1 MSVFDIGLSGLNA
14 AASDLEVTSNNI
26 ANSETNGFKRSR
38 AEFADVYAEAYGGIS
53 QTATGDGVRLAEIR
67 QEFTQGNI
75 DFTGNN
81 LDLAVS
87 GQGFFVLSDNGAQ
100 VYSRAGAM
108 QVDRNGF
115 VVDNLGRQ
123 LQVFP
128 SNDPAGSSF
137 NVGSPQSLQL
147 VTSDSPPNPTSQVDA
162 LVNLDADAPVLGA
175 GAIDPTDPATYSY
188 SSTLTVYDSLGGPH
202 TATTYYRRTSNLDW
216 DTRLVIDGNAAQTAG
231 VQTLSFDSTGNLTS
245 GMPVNYGVFTPT
257 NGSNPLSIDYDFTGS
272 TQFGGGFGINNLAQD
287 GFTSGRLAAI
297 EVSDEGI
304 FAARYTNGQTVAL
317 GQLALANFASP
328 QGLQQIGDNAW
339 AESFDSGPVQLG
351 QPGTSSL
358 GLIQSGGLEQANVDI
373 AEELVNLITAER
385 FFQANAQVITTA
397 DQVTQTI
404 INIR

>member
-1 MSVFDIGLSGLNA
+1 MSMFDIGLSGLNA
-14 AASDLEVTSNNI
+14 ASSELEVTSNNI
-26 ANSETNGFKRSR
+26 ANSETTGFKRSR

-87 GQGFFVLSDNGAQ
+87 GQGFFILSDNGAQ
-100 VYSRAGAM
+100 VYSRAGAL

-115 VVDNLGRQ
+115 VIDSLGRE

-147 VTSDSPPNPTSQVDA
+147 VTSDSPPNATTQVDA
-162 LVNLDADAPVLGA
+162 LINLDADATVLGA
-175 GAIDPTDPATYSY
+175 GAIDPTNPATYSY

-202 TATTYYRRTSNLDW
+202 TATSYYRRTGNLTW
-216 DTRLVIDGNAAQTAG
+216 DTRLVVDGDDTQTTG
-231 VQTLSFDSTGNLTS
+231 VQTMTFDSTGNLTTA
-245 GMPVNYGVFTPT
+245 MPVNYGVFTPT
-257 NGSNPLSIDYDFTGS
+257 NGANPLNIDYDLTGS

-287 GFTSGRLAAI
+287 GFTSGRLTAI
-297 EVSDEGI
+297 EVSDDGV
-304 FAARYTNGQTVAL
+304 FAARYTNGQTQILAQV
-317 GQLALANFASP
+317 ALANFASP

-339 AESFDSGPVQLG
+339 AESFESGAVQLG

-373 AEELVNLITAER
+373 AEELVGLITAER

-397 DQVTQTI
+397 DQITQTI
-404 INIR
+404 INLR